1 MRPPCWC
8 SKQWQNIAHVLH
20 NNSMK
25 FPKDLFSLL
34 FSTQTWPPWR
44 HMKAENTKNGS
55 VDSFMR
61 QNRQQ
66 MRVCVTVEAFP
77 SGNKRLWKT
86 IFNHGVVFCIELAGI
101 CAGINVLTQTMPF
114 NATRRKKPTKSWR
127 FLLWLLSSS
136 HSSCFPITSSFCG
149 LTLITEVSELN
160 RSNAR
165 HEAYNPV
172 VAFGDQWAWTSERAF
187 IHSHDAIF
195 LDNATQ
201 DFPLLRMYF
210 VPRVGRQDKYL
221 VLSNELIKVE
231 LPPWKI

>member
-1 MRPPCWC
+1 
-8 SKQWQNIAHVLH
+8 
-20 NNSMK
+20 
-25 FPKDLFSLL
+25 
-34 FSTQTWPPWR
+34 
-44 HMKAENTKNGS
+44 
-55 VDSFMR
+55 
-61 QNRQQ
+61 
-66 MRVCVTVEAFP
+66 
-77 SGNKRLWKT
+77 
-86 IFNHGVVFCIELAGI
+86 
-101 CAGINVLTQTMPF
+101 MPF

-195 LDNATQ
+195 PDNATQ

-210 VPRVGRQDKYL
+210 VPRVGRQEPWNEGEILPRIPLRVKNNAL
-221 VLSNELIKVE
+221 REVSLSAWINLIIFLRALTSAESTILLFSVSKPYSLIVRSQH
-231 LPPWKI
+231 LAK